1 MAEKPK
7 FRIGDKV
14 IFLDSTLYVVSRQ
27 IRGEKYYYGLGEHP
41 EDEAFL
47 SGIPENQL
55 AKAEI

>member
-1 MAEKPK
+1 M
-7 FRIGDKV
+7 